1 MFWTPSGVVFVG
13 TRRGCLDSRWCTKP
27 MRVGPLVCSYP
38 GSVSKLIVVSVVSV
52 FPDRVMLRVEFV
64 RLERAFNACCDLS
77 RGLIW
82 FVSFS
87 VLAVV
92 HTPYILKN
100 EFDLFGLFLVLLH
113 TFSIDERMKFS
124 LVSRLC
130 LYDSLLW
137 VKNGWLS
144 WWWVVGMAIEPSPD
158 GHPQNPLRV
167 GKTPLSWAQ
176 VWVWVI
182 TRKFDWV
189 WARGWTLYYPAP

>member
-1 MFWTPSGVVFVG
+1 MFVG

-137 VKNGWLS
+137 VKNG
-144 WWWVVGMAIEPSPD
+144 
-158 GHPQNPLRV
+158 
-167 GKTPLSWAQ
+167 
-176 VWVWVI
+176 
-182 TRKFDWV
+182 
-189 WARGWTLYYPAP
+189 